1 MFSECDL
8 AAAAVELL
16 TKTHTHTQVP
26 TPLTDVVRSELTSP
40 KLGLSIMSSRVRLS
54 EIHSKDPAI
63 RRASQDHL
71 SILWCNQLLHPITE
85 YLYQVASDPSS
96 KKDALRKFIPRSS
109 MNNTI
114 RREANEVLGNEARR
128 RERALMKKRGI
139 REALSFASAR
149 TLRNNLN
156 LIIATWFALCL
167 FHLASLLYLKR
178 GSGRT
183 IASLTEQMF
192 PSIPSMTLKSAG
204 LVVLGIATSLGWAYH
219 NLKDDTWRGY
229 AQVRNTVDTLICT
242 LVVTVMM
249 NFSIYSWSLFASL
262 KRWCCS
268 AFHFSYV

>member
-1 MFSECDL
+1 M
-8 AAAAVELL
+8 
-16 TKTHTHTQVP
+16 
-26 TPLTDVVRSELTSP
+26 
-40 KLGLSIMSSRVRLS
+40 
-54 EIHSKDPAI
+54 
-63 RRASQDHL
+63 
-71 SILWCNQLLHPITE
+71 WCNQLLHPITE
-85 YLYQVASDPSS
+85 YLYQVASIRLPRRM
-96 KKDALRKFIPRSS
+96 LRKFIPRSS

-139 REALSFASAR
+139 EKHLFASAR

-156 LIIATWFALCL
+156 LIIATWFVLCL

-183 IASLTEQMF
+183 IASLTERMF

-268 AFHFSYV
+268 AFHFS